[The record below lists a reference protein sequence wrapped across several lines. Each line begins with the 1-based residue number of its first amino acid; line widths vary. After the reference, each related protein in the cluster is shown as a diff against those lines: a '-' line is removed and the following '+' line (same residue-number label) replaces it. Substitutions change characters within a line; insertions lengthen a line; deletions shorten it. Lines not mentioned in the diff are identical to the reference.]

1 MKKEKFEAL
10 QKIVDAARVSE
21 VETGCPMELTVS
33 QCILESGW
41 LTHFP
46 GNNPFGIKRAKRHD
60 AFTIN
65 RTNEVIDGKVVEKT
79 EEFAAFDSLADAFK
93 DHGWLI
99 TKGKPYRSAWEKYK
113 ETGDVD
119 RLIDGISKRY
129 ATDPE
134 YSKKLKSILRIPEV
148 SRSIRKKRACVTA
161 TLICVVPICRSA

>member
-1 MKKEKFEAL
+1 MKKERFESL
-10 QKIVDAARVSE
+10 QKIVDAARISE
-21 VETGCPMELTVS
+21 IETGCPMELTVS

-41 LTHFP
+41 LTHCP
-46 GNNPFGIKRAKRHD
+46 ANNPFGIKRASRHK

-65 RTNEVIDGKVVEKT
+65 RTNEVIGGKIVEKT
-79 EEFAAFDSLADAFK
+79 DEFAAFDSLLDAFR

-113 ETGDVD
+113 VNKDVD
-119 RLIDGISKRY
+119 ELIGGISKRY

-148 SRSIRKKRACVTA
+148 SQAIQEKRS
-161 TLICVVPICRSA
+161 